1 MIDQESR
8 GKVGDQLARLV
19 RDPEYQEFMRRNA
32 DESGVYHTSAA
43 LDGEPARDL
52 VQRIFAG
59 YKIESERHP
68 ILVGILRES
77 AHWGVVFLRFEP
89 APPFARECPLTIEEG
104 TTVGMLYDS
113 LAPGVLPAP
122 PLSDGV
128 CDVRVRR
135 AGALAD
141 CA

>member
-1 MIDQESR
+1 MIDNESR
-8 GKVGDQLARLV
+8 RKVGDQLARLM

-32 DESGVYHTSAA
+32 DESGIYHTSAA
-43 LDGEPARDL
+43 LDDEPARDV
-52 VQRIFAG
+52 VQRVLAR
-59 YKIESERHP
+59 YRIESERYP

-89 APPFARECPLTIEEG
+89 ASPCDYECPLIIEDEA
-104 TTVGMLYDS
+104 TAGMLYDT
-113 LAPGVLPAP
+113 LAPAVLPPFA
-122 PLSDGV
+122 DGV
-128 CDVRVRR
+128 CAVRVRR